1 MTDHP
6 PDERGLE
13 LRELFFETSQELL
26 QALNEEALKLEKKPG
41 DEEIVR
47 VIRRTVHTLKGD
59 SAACGM
65 RELSELAHQFED
77 ALSLEGTATQAAV
90 AEIAFAAADVFT
102 EMIAAYRGG
111 GKLPSTKSLSN
122 RISQLTAPAPAPAQ
136 ARTVQTRSAT
146 PKSSNSKATGSKS
159 ARAKAARGKSTSS
172 KSTGRKSDRK
182 ASSGKKSAVKA
193 SASRK
198 SGGKT
203 ASTKRTAAKTKT
215 KTTTGKKATT
225 RAISARAI
233 SARATSAAAIS
244 ADATAD
250 TPTAAK
256 PTTAKTSTARTADKV
271 AAHWTEYEK
280 LAMHKAQGAGLSVY
294 HVVVKID
301 PHCAMPIAGR
311 QLIHNALG
319 AVGQVIAVHPDAK
332 SPAASKQ
339 VEFVLASGQTV
350 AQISAKGKIPTIA
363 EEVTVEQMLA
373 PSLEPQR
380 ATNETVLAP
389 EAADEETL
397 PQSAAGAADVSSATT
412 STSAIPAV
420 QENLLRVEAS
430 RIDSVL
436 NLVGELIIGKSML
449 QQALS
454 EFSKRYPKELLRGKF
469 SDAMAFQARVLND
482 LQRSVMKIR
491 MVPVDQLFRRFPR
504 MVRDVSRQCGRDVEL
519 DVSGQDT
526 DLDKGI
532 LDAIAEP
539 LTHLV
544 RNAVSHGI
552 EPPEER
558 RKSGK
563 APRGRIRLNAYH
575 HGNQVV
581 VEVIDDGRGI
591 DAQKIRAK
599 AIELGMMTAEE
610 APRLSEAETLEYIFR
625 PGFSTA
631 EQVTEVSGRGVGMD
645 VVQSVLHRLKANIS
659 VETRPGQGTTFRLKL
674 PLTLAIIKALLF
686 WVEQRLYAIP
696 LNAVL
701 EIARTFETEVHQVDN
716 YEVLQLRN
724 QVLPLLRLGRPVGED
739 RKSKL
744 FVLVIT
750 VGERKYGLIVDALEG
765 EEELVIKALD
775 DHTFHTD
782 LVSGASIL
790 GDGRVVLILNLP
802 AVVEH
807 VARARPEELGQ
818 CNAGLLLSHTERA
831 RLAMSQIMTPA
842 VGGQA

>member
-1 MTDHP
+1 MTTP
-6 PDERGLE
+6 PHDERNAE
-13 LRELFFETSQELL
+13 LWELFFETSQELL
-26 QALNEEALKLEKKPG
+26 QALNDEALKLEKKPG

-59 SAACGM
+59 SAACGL

-77 ALSLEGTATQAAV
+77 ALSLEGTATQTAV
-90 AEIAFAAADVFT
+90 AEIAFSAADVFA
-102 EMIAAYRGG
+102 EMIVAYRGG
-111 GKLPSTKSLSN
+111 GKLPSTKTLSKK
-122 RISQLTAPAPAPAQ
+122 ILDLTAAPAPASAAGPNPEAELAPAKIK
-136 ARTVQTRSAT
+136 RTV
-146 PKSSNSKATGSKS
+146 KA
-159 ARAKAARGKSTSS
+159 
-172 KSTGRKSDRK
+172 KSTGKTAR
-182 ASSGKKSAVKA
+182 GKKSAALNTAGKKAVGRTAGAGKKVAGKKVVAKKTSGRKSVRVK
-193 SASRK
+193 SASKKVAARVAVAK
-198 SGGKT
+198 TLGKPPGEI
-203 ASTKRTAAKTKT
+203 AVGSPNPAAAAAKAAAKTVL
-215 KTTTGKKATT
+215 AS
-225 RAISARAI
+225 SAE
-233 SARATSAAAIS
+233 
-244 ADATAD
+244 
-250 TPTAAK
+250 
-256 PTTAKTSTARTADKV
+256 V
-271 AAHWTEYEK
+271 WTEYEK
-280 LAMHKAQGAGLSVY
+280 LAMTAAQTGGQDVY

-311 QLIHNALG
+311 QLIHNAIG
-319 AVGQVIAVHPDAK
+319 AMGPVLAVRPDAK

-339 VEFVLASGQTV
+339 VEFALASVQSTE
-350 AQISAKGKIPTIA
+350 QIAAKCRIPTIA
-363 EEVTVEQMLA
+363 GEVTVELMLSAAEKPA
-373 PSLEPQR
+373 PSPIAVASDSSRSESPAQL
-380 ATNETVLAP
+380 
-389 EAADEETL
+389 EAAAETS
-397 PQSAAGAADVSSATT
+397 PEPT
-412 STSAIPAV
+412 STNTT
-420 QENLLRVEAS
+420 QEHVLRVDAG
-430 RIDSVL
+430 RIDNVL

-449 QQALS
+449 QQALT

-469 SDAMAFQARVLND
+469 ADAMAFQARVLND

-491 MVPVDQLFRRFPR
+491 MVPVEQLFRRFPR
-504 MVRDVSRQCGRDVEL
+504 MVRDVSRQCGREVEL
-519 DVSGQDT
+519 DISGQDT

-552 EPPEER
+552 EPPDER
-558 RKSGK
+558 RKLGK
-563 APRGRIRLNAYH
+563 KPGGTIRLSAYH

-591 DAQKIRAK
+591 DAGKIRAK
-599 AIELGMMTAEE
+599 AIELGMTTPEE
-610 APRLSEAETLEYIFR
+610 ASRLTEGEILDFIFK

-645 VVQSVLHRLKANIS
+645 VVQTVLHRLKASIS
-659 VETRPGQGTTFRLKL
+659 VETHPGRGTTFRLKL

-724 QVLPLLRLGRPVGED
+724 QVLPLLRLGRPVSEGN
-739 RKSKL
+739 RNSKL

-750 VGERKYGLIVDALEG
+750 VGERKYGLIVDLLEG

-775 DHTFHTD
+775 DQTFQTD

-807 VARARPEELGQ
+807 VARSRPVELGQ
-818 CNAGLLLSHTERA
+818 CNSGLLLNNTDRM
-831 RLAMSQIMTPA
+831 RLALTP
-842 VGGQA
+842 VIGGQA